1 MILTLQKENKTI
13 PILWLCSAFGLVR
26 SSYYAGLKSMA
37 ISDRLDKDVWQNI
50 AKIWEKF
57 PGIGY
62 RKLSGILKIN
72 GKKILRILKRF
83 RNPHSKTTV
92 LKRAKPPRKI
102 PNVIRLIT
110 ESLQVH
116 PDKLNR
122 SNWILR
128 DGKNKYRKVID
139 PTRPYQLWAGDWK
152 ELKLPFLG
160 VTLYIFVIIDCYT
173 KQLMGWKLSII
184 KDAPSAIQAAQHAIK
199 TASASPGF
207 SPRKLIMHTDQGSA
221 YLADETIRYW
231 RQLGVILSTADKGK
245 PTQNPYIESFFSI
258 LSRFW
263 LKYQEIIT
271 ILDAEKS
278 LNHFFNLYNEEWPH
292 GSLNH
297 LSPNQKLK
305 EVMEGI

>member
-1 MILTLQKENKTI
+1 MIIQFQTENKTI

-26 SSYYAGLKSMA
+26 SSYYAGLKSIA
-37 ISDRLDKDVWQNI
+37 VNDRLDLDVWQNI

-62 RKLSGILKIN
+62 RKLSDLLKIN
-72 GKKILRILKRF
+72 GKKILRILKKF
-83 RNPHSKTTV
+83 RKVDSRLITK
-92 LKRAKPPRKI
+92 KPKPIRKI

-110 ESLQVH
+110 QSLLDY
-116 PDKLNR
+116 PEKIARN
-122 SNWILR
+122 NWILR

-184 KDAPSAIQAAQHAIK
+184 KDAPSAIQAAEHAIK
-199 TASASPGF
+199 TATASPEF
-207 SPRKLIMHTDQGSA
+207 NPRKLIMHTDQGSA

-263 LKYQEIIT
+263 LKYQDIIT
-271 ILDAEKS
+271 ILDAQKS

-305 EVMEGI
+305 EAMGHI